1 MLNVRHCDWMI
12 DVLLVS
18 ILVLDVHRVQAEVD
32 LDIFLQV
39 VRRFVSVLSFRFYF
53 LGIRNFF
60 NSFFY
65 KKSTPSIDHCL
76 CAAEG
81 QRTRNYF

>member
-32 LDIFLQV
+32 LDILLQV
-39 VRRFVSVLSFRFYF
+39 VRRFMSVLSFRFYF

-60 NSFFY
+60 NSFFFT
-65 KKSTPSIDHCL
+65 KNQLLPLIIVCVRLKAKELGIT
-76 CAAEG
+76 
-81 QRTRNYF
+81 

>member
-60 NSFFY
+60 NSFFFT
-65 KKSTPSIDHCL
+65 KNQLLQLIIVCVRLKAKELGIT
-76 CAAEG
+76 
-81 QRTRNYF
+81 